1 MGAAQLNSDLL
12 KGAEIKMVN
21 SQSEELLHPGLSFRD
36 SVDHMV
42 DHAIGIMGLEEGLGN
57 ALKACATV
65 LQISFPVKING
76 KAEIFTGWRAV
87 HSDHRLPSKG
97 GIRFA
102 PYVDQDEV
110 EALAAL
116 MTYKCAI
123 VDVPFGGSKGGLLID
138 PSKYNDEQMEA
149 ITRRFARELINKGY
163 LSPAKSVP
171 APDMGTGPREMG
183 WMVDTYRQLFPDDVN
198 YLGSVTG

>member
-1 MGAAQLNSDLL
+1 MN
-12 KGAEIKMVN
+12 IKTT
-21 SQSEELLHPGLSFRD
+21 QTDEQLHPGLSFRD

-42 DHAIGIMGLEEGLGN
+42 DHAIDIMGLEDGMGD
-57 ALKACATV
+57 ALKACASV
-65 LQISFPVKING
+65 IQISFPVKING
-76 KAEIFTGWRAV
+76 RPEIFTGWRAV

-138 PSKYNDEQMEA
+138 PGKYTAEQMER

-163 LSPAKSVP
+163 LSPAKKRACSRYGHRPQRNGLDGRYLPPVVSRRCELP
-171 APDMGTGPREMG
+171 GQCHRQTG
-183 WMVDTYRQLFPDDVN
+183 
-198 YLGSVTG
+198 